1 MSLYLVLLQTG
12 FTMPSSVTTDAV
24 RSYHTLSPLPA
35 THNIAVAG
43 CLGGLLSAALSVGS
57 RPPGITWRLVLWSPD
72 FPPLTYCGGVNR
84 TDISSDSLANS
95 GADGTPEADQATGL
109 PLLFLD

>member
-35 THNIAVAG
+35 TASLAAVSY
-43 CLGGLLSAALSVGS
+43 LGGLLSAALSVGL

-72 FPPLTYCGGVNR
+72 FPPLTNCSGANR
-84 TDISSDSLANS
+84 NNVSSDSLANS
-95 GADGTPEADQATGL
+95 LRMVHQMYEAL
-109 PLLFLD
+109 RE